1 MDLFSGFPD
10 TYSASGED
18 AALAIL
24 LKEAVK
30 RLK

>member
-1 MDLFSGFPD
+1 LDLFAGFPD
-10 TYSASGED
+10 SYSGSGED

-24 LKEAVK
+24 LKEAVR